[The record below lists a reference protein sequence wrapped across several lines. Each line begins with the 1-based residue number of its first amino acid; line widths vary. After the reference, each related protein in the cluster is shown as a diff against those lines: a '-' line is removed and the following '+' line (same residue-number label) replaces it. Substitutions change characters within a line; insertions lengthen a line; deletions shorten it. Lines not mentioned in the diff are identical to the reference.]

1 MFQWREDKGLD
12 VKSCQMTKY
21 NVWPDSEC
29 HINPNKR
36 DQSWK
41 MQSQMR
47 GTELAPDSRLEF
59 AFPGITL
66 SSAEL
71 RAITSARSEETIVA

>member
-1 MFQWREDKGLD
+1 
-12 VKSCQMTKY
+12 
-21 NVWPDSEC
+21 
-29 HINPNKR
+29 
-36 DQSWK
+36 